1 MAKKGCRRKLF
12 IPSIAATA
20 GYIIKIT
27 FKQLLPFPFKGINY
41 KQSCLSRI
49 SDGTVFQIYIKGDCK
64 MIKVIE
70 KDDSRMGQYIDQF
83 NDVLSTLDMMI
94 QNSSDLDL
102 INSMVRAREFMT
114 QTVRRL
120 EQSEISMPFV

>member
-1 MAKKGCRRKLF
+1 
-12 IPSIAATA
+12 
-20 GYIIKIT
+20 
-27 FKQLLPFPFKGINY
+27 
-41 KQSCLSRI
+41 
-49 SDGTVFQIYIKGDCK
+49 

-83 NDVLSTLDMMI
+83 NDVLLTLDMMI

-102 INSMVRAREFMT
+102 INSMVRAREFMA

>member
-1 MAKKGCRRKLF
+1 MGLCSKL
-12 IPSIAATA
+12 
-20 GYIIKIT
+20 
-27 FKQLLPFPFKGINY
+27 N
-41 KQSCLSRI
+41 
-49 SDGTVFQIYIKGDCK
+49 IKGDNK
-64 MIKVIE
+64 MIKVVE
-70 KDDSRMGQYIDQF
+70 KEDSRMGQYIDQF

-102 INSMVRAREFMT
+102 INAMVRAREFMA

>member
-1 MAKKGCRRKLF
+1 MTGLCSKF
-12 IPSIAATA
+12 
-20 GYIIKIT
+20 
-27 FKQLLPFPFKGINY
+27 N
-41 KQSCLSRI
+41 
-49 SDGTVFQIYIKGDCK
+49 IKGDYK

-102 INSMVRAREFMT
+102 INSMVRAREFMA

-120 EQSEISMPFV
+120 EQSEISMPL

>member
-1 MAKKGCRRKLF
+1 
-12 IPSIAATA
+12 
-20 GYIIKIT
+20 
-27 FKQLLPFPFKGINY
+27 
-41 KQSCLSRI
+41 
-49 SDGTVFQIYIKGDCK
+49 
-64 MIKVIE
+64 MIKVVE
-70 KDDSRMGQYIDQF
+70 KEDSRMGQYIDQF

-102 INSMVRAREFMT
+102 INAMVRAREFMT

>member
-1 MAKKGCRRKLF
+1 
-12 IPSIAATA
+12 
-20 GYIIKIT
+20 
-27 FKQLLPFPFKGINY
+27 
-41 KQSCLSRI
+41 
-49 SDGTVFQIYIKGDCK
+49 

-102 INSMVRAREFMT
+102 INAMVRAREFM
-114 QTVRRL
+114 

>member
-1 MAKKGCRRKLF
+1 
-12 IPSIAATA
+12 
-20 GYIIKIT
+20 
-27 FKQLLPFPFKGINY
+27 
-41 KQSCLSRI
+41 
-49 SDGTVFQIYIKGDCK
+49 

-70 KDDSRMGQYIDQF
+70 KGDSRMGQYIDQF
-83 NDVLSTLDMMI
+83 NDVLTTLDLMI

-102 INSMVRAREFMT
+102 INSMVRARKFII

>member
-1 MAKKGCRRKLF
+1 
-12 IPSIAATA
+12 
-20 GYIIKIT
+20 
-27 FKQLLPFPFKGINY
+27 
-41 KQSCLSRI
+41 
-49 SDGTVFQIYIKGDCK
+49 

-102 INSMVRAREFMT
+102 INSMVRAREFMA

-120 EQSEISMPFV
+120 EQSEISMPL

>member
-1 MAKKGCRRKLF
+1 
-12 IPSIAATA
+12 
-20 GYIIKIT
+20 
-27 FKQLLPFPFKGINY
+27 
-41 KQSCLSRI
+41 
-49 SDGTVFQIYIKGDCK
+49 

-102 INSMVRAREFMT
+102 INAMVRAREFMA

-120 EQSEISMPFV
+120 EQSENSMLFV

>member
-1 MAKKGCRRKLF
+1 MTGLGSKL
-12 IPSIAATA
+12 
-20 GYIIKIT
+20 
-27 FKQLLPFPFKGINY
+27 N
-41 KQSCLSRI
+41 
-49 SDGTVFQIYIKGDCK
+49 IKGDNK

-70 KDDSRMGQYIDQF
+70 KEDSRMGQYIDQF

-94 QNSSDLDL
+94 QSSSDLDL
-102 INSMVRAREFMT
+102 INAMVRAREFMA

>member
-1 MAKKGCRRKLF
+1 
-12 IPSIAATA
+12 
-20 GYIIKIT
+20 
-27 FKQLLPFPFKGINY
+27 
-41 KQSCLSRI
+41 
-49 SDGTVFQIYIKGDCK
+49 
-64 MIKVIE
+64 MIKLIE

-83 NDVLSTLDMMI
+83 KYVLSTLDIMI

-102 INSMVRAREFMT
+102 ISAMVRAREFMA

>member
-1 MAKKGCRRKLF
+1 
-12 IPSIAATA
+12 
-20 GYIIKIT
+20 
-27 FKQLLPFPFKGINY
+27 
-41 KQSCLSRI
+41 
-49 SDGTVFQIYIKGDCK
+49 

-70 KDDSRMGQYIDQF
+70 KGDSRMGQYIDQF

-102 INSMVRAREFMT
+102 INSMVRARKFMT

-120 EQSEISMPFV
+120 EQSEISMPFI

>member
-1 MAKKGCRRKLF
+1 MTGLCFKF
-12 IPSIAATA
+12 I
-20 GYIIKIT
+20 
-27 FKQLLPFPFKGINY
+27 
-41 KQSCLSRI
+41 
-49 SDGTVFQIYIKGDCK
+49 IKGDYK

-102 INSMVRAREFMT
+102 INSMVRAREFMA

>member
-1 MAKKGCRRKLF
+1 
-12 IPSIAATA
+12 
-20 GYIIKIT
+20 
-27 FKQLLPFPFKGINY
+27 
-41 KQSCLSRI
+41 
-49 SDGTVFQIYIKGDCK
+49 

-102 INSMVRAREFMT
+102 INAMVRAREFMA

-120 EQSEISMPFV
+120 EQSEISMPICIKDD

>member
-1 MAKKGCRRKLF
+1 M
-12 IPSIAATA
+12 
-20 GYIIKIT
+20 
-27 FKQLLPFPFKGINY
+27 
-41 KQSCLSRI
+41 
-49 SDGTVFQIYIKGDCK
+49 FQIYIKGDYK

-102 INSMVRAREFMT
+102 INSMVRAREFMA

-120 EQSEISMPFV
+120 EQSEISIPFV

>member
-1 MAKKGCRRKLF
+1 MGLCSKFL
-12 IPSIAATA
+12 
-20 GYIIKIT
+20 
-27 FKQLLPFPFKGINY
+27 
-41 KQSCLSRI
+41 
-49 SDGTVFQIYIKGDCK
+49 IKGDNK

-70 KDDSRMGQYIDQF
+70 KEDSGMGQYIDQF

-102 INSMVRAREFMT
+102 INAMVRAREFMA

>member
-1 MAKKGCRRKLF
+1 M
-12 IPSIAATA
+12 
-20 GYIIKIT
+20 
-27 FKQLLPFPFKGINY
+27 
-41 KQSCLSRI
+41 
-49 SDGTVFQIYIKGDCK
+49 FQIYIKGDCK

>member
-1 MAKKGCRRKLF
+1 
-12 IPSIAATA
+12 
-20 GYIIKIT
+20 
-27 FKQLLPFPFKGINY
+27 
-41 KQSCLSRI
+41 
-49 SDGTVFQIYIKGDCK
+49 
-64 MIKVIE
+64 MIKVVE
-70 KDDSRMGQYIDQF
+70 KEDSRMGQYIDQF

-102 INSMVRAREFMT
+102 INAMVRAREFMV

>member
-1 MAKKGCRRKLF
+1 
-12 IPSIAATA
+12 
-20 GYIIKIT
+20 
-27 FKQLLPFPFKGINY
+27 
-41 KQSCLSRI
+41 
-49 SDGTVFQIYIKGDCK
+49 